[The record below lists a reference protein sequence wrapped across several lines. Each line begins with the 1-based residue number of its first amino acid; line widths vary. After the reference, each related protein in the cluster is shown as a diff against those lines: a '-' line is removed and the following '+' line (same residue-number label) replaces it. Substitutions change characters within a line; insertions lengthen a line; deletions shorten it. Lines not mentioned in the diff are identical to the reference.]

1 MSSLE
6 MIRILSKQWA
16 NVDDIKKIASC
27 GRDKA
32 ILIRNNI
39 INTVISRGM
48 KLPIAKQKLVPME
61 YVIDYLNINVER
73 IYSMAKK
80 EKNLQF

>member
-6 MIRILSKQWA
+6 MISILSKQWA
-16 NVDDIKKIASC
+16 NVNDIKIIASC

-32 ILIRNNI
+32 SLIRDDI
-39 INTVISRGM
+39 INSILASGQ
-48 KLPIAKQKLVPME
+48 KLPISKSKLVPME
-61 YVIDYLNINVER
+61 NVINYLNINIDY

-80 EKNLQF
+80 EKNLI

>member
-1 MSSLE
+1 MTSLE
-6 MIRILSKQWA
+6 MINILSKQWA
-16 NVDDIKKIASC
+16 NANDIKTIASC

-39 INTVISRGM
+39 FDDIRKNGIN
-48 KLPIAKQKLVPME
+48 LPTAKQKLVPMKN
-61 YVIDYLNINVER
+61 VIDYFNINIEH

-80 EKNLQF
+80 EKNLI